1 MSISVKGNF
10 PDLKNQFHIQ
20 LRTQQQ
26 KNLRSQKHLH
36 RHNWTLHLR
45 SQNRRS
51 PDHLRSQD
59 HIRRQKHL
67 RSQKHPGVAQVA
79 VSLFLG

>member
-26 KNLRSQKHLH
+26 RNLRSQKHLR
-36 RHNWTLHLR
+36 RHNHLR
-45 SQNRRS
+45 SQTR
-51 PDHLRSQD
+51 RSQD